1 LKVSNIVD
9 TSAINSKYAEFASSN
24 IVREPS
30 VTEDSNKQ
38 LSDEQMK
45 KMLQLTV
52 NKLNQFAEIQ
62 NRNSK
67 FVFHDGLKEFYVEVV
82 DAQTEEVIKEI
93 PPKKILDT
101 YYELQKILGKI
112 FDEKI

>member
-1 LKVSNIVD
+1 MKVSNIVD
-9 TSAINSKYAEFASSN
+9 TSSINNKHTEFPLNNNIKEQSIVSN
-24 IVREPS
+24 TTNQI
-30 VTEDSNKQ
+30 
-38 LSDEQMK
+38 SDEEMK
-45 KMLQLTV
+45 KKLQLTV

-67 FVFHDGLKEFYVEVV
+67 FVFHDGLKEYYVEVV
-82 DAQTEEVIKEI
+82 DAQTNEVIKEI

-101 YYELQKILGKI
+101 YYELQKIFGKI